1 MFTSIAEE
9 VANKYNTRNPKS
21 IAMEM
26 GIDVIYMPFDE
37 LYGLACSLDEY
48 RLIGVNSCL
57 DEPIQNLVI
66 AHELG
71 HFFLHPQDSFYFIHN
86 HTFFYNK
93 FEYQANLFAVALCFG
108 EEVARHDSVKELA
121 ACRIEDIVKIL

>member
-1 MFTSIAEE
+1 MFISRAEE
-9 VANKYNTRNPKS
+9 VANKYNTRNPES

-48 RLIGVNSCL
+48 RLIGVNSGL
-57 DEPIQNLVI
+57 EESIQKLVT

-71 HFFLHPQDSFYFIHN
+71 HFFLHPKDSFYFIHN
-86 HTFFYNK
+86 HTLFYNK
-93 FEYQANLFAVALCFG
+93 FEYQANLFAIALCFG
-108 EEVARHDSVKELA
+108 EEVARQDFVKELA
-121 ACRIEDIVKIL
+121 AGKVEDIAKYL